1 MTGVGV
7 WWIGEGPPD
16 PGLLESLRSSV
27 ERAYG
32 VPAVAVGET
41 GRPPEGFDPRRR
53 QWSSSRILAWL
64 ADRAGEGKRRL
75 LAVTDV
81 DLFIPIL
88 TFVFG
93 EAQLGGRAAVVSTAR
108 LGGGPGLLPDRRL
121 LADRLVKE
129 GVHELGHTFGLIHCH
144 DARCVMARSA
154 GLLGVDGKGTSLC
167 SPCRT
172 RLSELLADAEEGA

>member
-7 WWIGEGPPD
+7 WWIGEGPSD
-16 PGLLESLRSSV
+16 TALLETLRTSV
-27 ERAYG
+27 EREYG
-32 VPAVAVGET
+32 IPAVAVGEA
-41 GRPPEGFDPRRR
+41 GRPPEGWDPRRR

-64 ADRAGEGKRRL
+64 GERAGAGRRRL

-108 LGGGPGLLPDRRL
+108 LGSGPVVTDRRL
-121 LADRLVKE
+121 LVERLVKE

-154 GLLGVDGKGTSLC
+154 GLLGVDGKGGSLC
-167 SPCRT
+167 PPCRA
-172 RLSELLADAEEGA
+172 RLGELLADAEEAS